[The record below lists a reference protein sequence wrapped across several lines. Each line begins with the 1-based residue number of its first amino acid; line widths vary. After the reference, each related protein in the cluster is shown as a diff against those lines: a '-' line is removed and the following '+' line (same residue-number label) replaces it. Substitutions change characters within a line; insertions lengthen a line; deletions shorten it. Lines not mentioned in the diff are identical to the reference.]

1 MKIKLLPFK
10 IFLSM
15 GVIGFSGGVIFSAE
29 VVELILPVITGRKI
43 ILVRTKVAQENNF
56 WKKNYSC

>member
-29 VVELILPVITGRKI
+29 VVELILPAIPVRKI

-56 WKKNYSC
+56 